1 MNYPKVLVV
10 TMGRINAADTFNNGL
25 LLRNLFQ
32 CWPRENLAEIY
43 SSGDNGDAGFF
54 GRYYKLGPR
63 DRRFGHLFYKVKTSA
78 YESSMQRITVS
89 TPVNSEKQN
98 EFSLKSAAK
107 RLLVDTGLYELIFR
121 PRISKEMNAWIQEF
135 NPDII
140 FAQGYCLTFT
150 WLPVMLKKRFK
161 TKMTF
166 FTTDDWPSYLYS
178 GQHGE
183 IKFFMPMMRRIVKSA
198 TAKLMAAVDV
208 PFAFGQPMSDE
219 YAERYEREF
228 ITLSHADNVKRFTD
242 AVPIRSHPAGTFT
255 ILAVGGFTKY
265 RWPLMLD
272 VNESCRL
279 LNEEG
284 INVRAAVL
292 CSAIDPEGR
301 EELKKAQHIDLFDD
315 PGNDLLPAYLKGA
328 DLLLLAESFDE
339 GRVSAI
345 GLSISSKSHL
355 FMFSRKP
362 IIVYAHPSTG
372 VCKYAEKYRWARL
385 VTKRNIEMLRK
396 SIHDLLINTDEVERL
411 VSNAD
416 EVAKKFHLNE
426 VNQNHFL
433 ESLTNNP
440 D

>member
-1 MNYPKVLVV
+1 VV
-10 TMGRINAADTFNNGL
+10 
-25 LLRNLFQ
+25 
-32 CWPRENLAEIY
+32 
-43 SSGDNGDAGFF
+43 
-54 GRYYKLGPR
+54 
-63 DRRFGHLFYKVKTSA
+63 
-78 YESSMQRITVS
+78 
-89 TPVNSEKQN
+89 
-98 EFSLKSAAK
+98 K

-121 PRISKEMNAWIQEF
+121 PRISKEMAAWIREF

-150 WLPVMLKKRFK
+150 WLPVMLKKRLK
-161 TKMTF
+161 KKLTF

-183 IKFFMPMMRRIVKSA
+183 IKLFIPLMRRIVKSA
-198 TAKLMAAVDV
+198 TAKLMSAVDV

-219 YAERYEREF
+219 YTVRYKRKF
-228 ITLSHADNVKRFTD
+228 ITLSHSDNAKRFAD
-242 AVPIRSHPAGTFT
+242 AVSVRSHEDGIYT

-284 INVRAAVL
+284 IKVRAAVL
-292 CSAIDPEGR
+292 CSAIDQEGK
-301 EELKKAQHIDLFDD
+301 EELKKAQYIDLFDD

-372 VCKYAEKYRWARL
+372 VCKYAEKYKWARL
-385 VTKRNIEMLRK
+385 VTERNIETLRK
-396 SIHDLLINTDEVERL
+396 TIRDLLVNDGETKRL
-411 VSNAD
+411 ISYAD
-416 EVAKKFHLNE
+416 EVAIKFHLNE
-426 VNQNHFL
+426 VNQNRFL